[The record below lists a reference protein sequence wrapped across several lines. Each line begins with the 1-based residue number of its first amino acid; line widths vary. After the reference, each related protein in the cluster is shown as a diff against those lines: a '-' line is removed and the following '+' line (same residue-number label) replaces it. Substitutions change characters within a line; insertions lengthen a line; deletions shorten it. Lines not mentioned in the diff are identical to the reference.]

1 MAENT
6 TGRRHPGRRPR
17 FTEDDV
23 TATALRLGIGS
34 FSVAAIARELGVTT
48 AAVYRRFPS
57 HQQLLDVCIDEILSE
72 VNPVPGGLCWQDTLR
87 HAADEWWNLCLRHP
101 DLPEVA
107 SGYSDPVSRFTTA
120 PFRTHF
126 ERLIELGFSPRRS
139 YSVASL
145 LFSALTGAFL
155 VPCDNTPLLS
165 EGLRELVREDSV
177 KTIIA
182 GLEREFMGS
191 GQGDF
196 IAGAR
201 RPA

>member
-34 FSVAAIARELGVTT
+34 FSIAAIARELGVTT

-72 VNPVPGGLCWQDTLR
+72 VNPVPGGLSWQDTLR

-107 SGYSDPVSRFTTA
+107 SGYTDPVSRFTTA
-120 PFRTHF
+120 PFRTHLD
-126 ERLIELGFSPRRS
+126 RLTELGFSPRRS

-155 VPCDNTPLLS
+155 ISSPEAPPLPA
-165 EGLRELVREDSV
+165 GFRELVREESLA
-177 KTIIA
+177 TIIA
-182 GLEREFMGS
+182 GLEQEFEES
-191 GQGDF
+191 GRTALVSDTGR
-196 IAGAR
+196 AL
-201 RPA
+201 